1 MIDQYK
7 TFFFEN
13 VSFTYDN
20 GEKHALKNINLDLS
34 YGQSLGIIGQSGSGK
49 STLLNILTGFYSPI
63 SGNIKINKKKMNE
76 LNLLEFRKKI
86 SYLPQNPELLNDSI
100 INNLVIG
107 NKEELKKEIKR

>member
-20 GEKHALKNINLDLS
+20 REKHALKNINLDLS

-76 LNLLEFRKKI
+76 LNLLEFRKKNFI
-86 SYLPQNPELLNDSI
+86 FTSKPRI
-100 INNLVIG
+100 A
-107 NKEELKKEIKR
+107 K